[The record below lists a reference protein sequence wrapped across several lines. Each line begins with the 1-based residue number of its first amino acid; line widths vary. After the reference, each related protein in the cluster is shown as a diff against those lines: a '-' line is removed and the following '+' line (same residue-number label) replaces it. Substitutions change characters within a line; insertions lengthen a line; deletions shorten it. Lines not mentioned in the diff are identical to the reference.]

1 MLKRNSLVKTST
13 TKLIKHIRQLAI
25 VFAVGLLSACSQLP
39 QVGSTNDES
48 ATAALPSY
56 GPYSYRATEL
66 AKLVQWDVE
75 GKLAVYTAN
84 KNNSGNLTWRQR
96 KEYYDLLITGPLGQG
111 HLHIE
116 GSPGLVIA
124 TTPDEQA
131 QATSIEALFAEHFD
145 WQFPMAE
152 LRYWVRGIANPA
164 TDAELTYNDSG
175 ELATII
181 QAGWQVEISKYESVS
196 GLPMPAKITITGDDI
211 RLKLIL
217 KNWTNLY
224 PFPRLNTAQ

>member
-1 MLKRNSLVKTST
+1 MKTRT
-13 TKLIKHIRQLAI
+13 TKLIKHLRQLSAI
-25 VFAVGLLSACSQLP
+25 FTVALLSACSQLP
-39 QVGSTNDES
+39 QFGSS
-48 ATAALPSY
+48 SPATATAQLPSY

-66 AKLVQWDVE
+66 AKLEQWDVE

-131 QATSIEALFAEHFD
+131 QATSIDALFSEHFD

-152 LRYWVRGIANPA
+152 LRHWVRGVASPE
-164 TDAELTYNDSG
+164 TDAELKFNDNG
-175 ELATII
+175 ELTAIN

-196 GLPMPAKITITGDDI
+196 GLPMPAKITITGADI

-217 KNWTNLY
+217 KNWSNLY

>member
-1 MLKRNSLVKTST
+1 MKTSI
-13 TKLIKHIRQLAI
+13 TKRIKHIRQLAI
-25 VFAVGLLSACSQLP
+25 VFAIGLLSACSQLP
-39 QVGSTNDES
+39 QMGNTNDEL

-124 TTPDEQA
+124 TTPDEQT

-152 LRYWVRGIANPA
+152 LRYWVRGIASPE
-164 TDAELTYNDSG
+164 TDAELSYNDSG
-175 ELATII
+175 ELASIA

-196 GLPMPAKITITGDDI
+196 GLPMPAKITITGEDI

-217 KNWTNLY
+217 KNWSNLY

>member
-1 MLKRNSLVKTST
+1 MNTST
-13 TKLIKHIRQLAI
+13 TKLFKQLRLLPAI
-25 VFAVGLLSACSQLP
+25 IVATILSACSQLP
-39 QVGSTNDES
+39 QIDTDDDDA
-48 ATAALPSY
+48 ATAQLPSY
-56 GPYSYRATEL
+56 GPYDYRATEL

-75 GKLAVYTAN
+75 GKLAVYTSN

-124 TTPDEQA
+124 TTADEQT
-131 QATSIEALFAEHFD
+131 QATSIEALFADHFD

-152 LRYWVRGIANPA
+152 LRYWVRGVASPE
-164 TDAELTYNDSG
+164 TDAELSFNDSG
-175 ELATII
+175 ELATIQ
-181 QAGWQVEISKYESVS
+181 QAGWQVEISKYQSVS
-196 GLPMPAKITITGDDI
+196 GLPMPAKITITGPTI

-217 KNWTNLY
+217 KNWSNLY

>member
-1 MLKRNSLVKTST
+1 MKTST
-13 TKLIKHIRQLAI
+13 TKLTKHIRQLAI

-39 QVGSTNDES
+39 QVGNTNDES

-56 GPYSYRATEL
+56 GPYSYRSTEL

-152 LRYWVRGIANPA
+152 LRYWVRGISSPA

-175 ELATII
+175 ELATIN